1 MANPNPLEMLCDYA
15 LYKSTFT
22 LQSISGQPRWAS
34 YKWNWKDTSRS
45 AVFTNVQSIPISLF
59 NYCSLFHP
67 VYLTSNCLSV
77 THKLYP
83 DSLWSTSLGL
93 ISSTSVYTSII
104 HWRIQGRP
112 VPPCPHPVCQWH
124 LASPAGKA
132 FCMGWWALDNTYHAN
147 TRVILRNLLSP
158 GVFSGSKWSKIP
170 WHRISAPDPARS
182 LQRSLRPRSWTKG
195 K

>member
-15 LYKSTFT
+15 LYRPKSTFT

-34 YKWNWKDTSRS
+34 YKWNWKDTSPS

-104 HWRIQGRP
+104 HG
-112 VPPCPHPVCQWH
+112 
-124 LASPAGKA
+124 
-132 FCMGWWALDNTYHAN
+132 
-147 TRVILRNLLSP
+147 
-158 GVFSGSKWSKIP
+158 GSKGGQSRHAPIRFVNGTWPPQLARHFAWADGHWTIP
-170 WHRISAPDPARS
+170 ITLIHV
-182 LQRSLRPRSWTKG
+182 
-195 K
+195 